1 MQYRFVIYYY
11 ANSFSQDHKWY
22 LQQTSN
28 YIVLILFVQMQL
40 WCHWKDS
47 VPCAVERTIW
57 NSVKFS
63 I

>member
-11 ANSFSQDHKWY
+11 AYSFSQDRKWY
-22 LQQTSN
+22 LQQTNN

-47 VPCAVERTIW
+47 VPCAVERTI
-57 NSVKFS
+57 
-63 I
+63 